1 MSVVVIAEELMQ
13 SVLLE
18 ELRSNGAQV
27 MSCGEWLDGEEKRD
41 GDGRTRNVYILGW
54 LGLRLSSAQL
64 QRTAE
69 KGEHMCKIILTMQ
82 WTAL

>member
-64 QRTAE
+64 QRTSE

-82 WTAL
+82 WPAL